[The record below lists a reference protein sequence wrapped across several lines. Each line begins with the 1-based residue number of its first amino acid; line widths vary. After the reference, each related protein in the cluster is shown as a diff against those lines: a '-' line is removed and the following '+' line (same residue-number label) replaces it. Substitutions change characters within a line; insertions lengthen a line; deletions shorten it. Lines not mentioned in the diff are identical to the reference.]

1 MDNNNVQHL
10 ASPRKK
16 EIPRKSEM
24 SKPQSAPY
32 IITPNENRKLTTQ
45 AGVVF
50 ARHCPL
56 LVNPPDNNLLIQQ

>member
-1 MDNNNVQHL
+1 
-10 ASPRKK
+10 
-16 EIPRKSEM
+16 M

-32 IITPNENRKLTTQ
+32 IIAITPNNENRNLTAQ

-56 LVNPPDNNLLIQQ
+56 LVNPTDNNLLIQQ